1 MVVQN
6 GLINIF
12 EFMDA
17 FDVPDAVQGIWKIM
31 MIPGIFFACL
41 LLKDWVI
48 ELWKGRKFRTWYRER
63 GMSKKHK
70 KNREYNVWRQSQIR
84 EMGRRRH
91 EKWSKMR
98 RWKRRRILA
107 IGILFFICLTEMFPA
122 GNKEKT
128 IQDIKENQAVLAI
141 QYYRRG
147 GAAVPTP
154 QMIVIDS
161 KGRWK
166 DFYLSDEGL
175 DAIPEMKEC
184 KTEDGFEPTPDFFDA
199 VLASER
205 IPFQKRRLILS
216 KRNLENAINSSYDYS
231 ERIVLPW
238 DLRCDYQ
245 GYFYNITGRDSLDV
259 NHIGSK
265 GLRNSMYI
273 QANIFPLYFVFL
285 QTAYDVQGWDDILG
299 NGYTQEL
306 FFWGIGIVLT
316 KKLYPLLRKNSR

>member
-17 FDVPDAVQGIWKIM
+17 FDVPNAVQGVYKM
-31 MIPGIFFACL
+31 LMIPGIFFVCL
-41 LLKDWVI
+41 LIKDWIV
-48 ELWKGRKFRTWYRER
+48 ESWKCRKFRAWY
-63 GMSKKHK
+63 KKK
-70 KNREYNVWRQSQIR
+70 DLLKRNRENRDYILWKQSQIK
-84 EMGRRRH
+84 EKSRRH
-91 EKWSKMR
+91 CEKWK
-98 RWKRRRILA
+98 KRRKRKRRSILA
-107 IGILFFICLTEMFPA
+107 IGVLILIGLTEMVPS
-122 GNKEKT
+122 GNQERS

-141 QYYRRG
+141 HYYRRG

-154 QMIVIDS
+154 QMIVIDA

-166 DFYLSDEGL
+166 DFYLSNEDL
-175 DAIPEMKEC
+175 DTIPEMKEC
-184 KTEDGFEPTPDFFDA
+184 KTEDGFEPTPDFLDA
-199 VLASER
+199 VLASES

-245 GYFYNITGRDSLDV
+245 GYFYNITGRDSSDV

-265 GLRNSMYI
+265 GVRNSMYI
-273 QANIFPLYFVFL
+273 QTNIFPLYFVFL
-285 QTAYDVQGWDDILG
+285 QTAYDVQGLDDILG
-299 NGYTQEL
+299 NGYIQEL
-306 FFWGIGIVLT
+306 FLFLIGIILT